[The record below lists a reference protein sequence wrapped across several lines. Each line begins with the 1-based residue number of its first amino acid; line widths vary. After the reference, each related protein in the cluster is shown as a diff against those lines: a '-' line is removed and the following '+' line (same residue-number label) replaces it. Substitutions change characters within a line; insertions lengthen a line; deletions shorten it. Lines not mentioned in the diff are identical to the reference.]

1 MWWVGMWA
9 VRSSREWGS
18 VLKEFQP
25 CSSAPPSR
33 LVFLAAPLSSMAN
46 LAAAWYSCHAL
57 QTQKHTQ
64 WGDGDREGDWVQQ
77 DGSKEDSK
85 VFYALLLPGKWRWNK
100 DSHSQ
105 KRHTTHLSLLLV
117 MWGDRERG
125 GVEIVKEGE
134 KERKNR
140 RGLCI
145 MRAAVVYVCMPECS
159 PHFGEK
165 ASHIA
170 DLPWRTLSP
179 FPLFYFRLKV
189 NLQYVYPNH
198 HVLVWLKLACAYS
211 TSRLGA
217 AGKSSASL
225 LTVLQCSNL
234 QC

>member
-1 MWWVGMWA
+1 MECEQYGVAESGA
-9 VRSSREWGS
+9 VYCRNFSH
-18 VLKEFQP
+18 V
-25 CSSAPPSR
+25 
-33 LVFLAAPLSSMAN
+33 
-46 LAAAWYSCHAL
+46 
-57 QTQKHTQ
+57 
-64 WGDGDREGDWVQQ
+64 
-77 DGSKEDSK
+77 
-85 VFYALLLPGKWRWNK
+85 ALLLHLVLCSWQLHYHPGQPGSWLVFMSRPANTETRTASEVTGIGRGTGSSRMGLKKTQKYFMHCCCQGSGGETRIVIVRR
-100 DSHSQ
+100 DTQPTSHYCWLCGG
-105 KRHTTHLSLLLV
+105 TE
-117 MWGDRERG
+117 REGG

-159 PHFGEK
+159 PHFGAK
-165 ASHIA
+165 ASQIA
-170 DLPWRTLSP
+170 DLPCRMLSP